1 MIDLPRLIR
10 LLCEHP
16 ELSAARIAR
25 KADCS
30 SRTVARYREEVA
42 DRDLPWSHYEPLSV
56 EELDREFNKPRY
68 RPPTKTP
75 YDPDR
80 VAAFLARPKATLRD
94 AWEDY
99 RASKPRPHVAYDTF
113 RRRVGLT
120 LVRQFVPKGGDAL
133 DSGRKVPFVTE
144 FVPAVTFSATP
155 AIVQSGAEAPDSA
168 RIPGEKGGYRDVE
181 GVSGPGV
188 WTAKPELAGLADL
201 AIGEG
206 RPPTGARTD

>member
-1 MIDLPRLIR
+1 MIDLPRLVR

-30 SRTVARYREEVA
+30 SRTVVRYRKEVA
-42 DRDLPWSHYEPLSV
+42 YRDLPWSHYEPLSV

-68 RPPTKTP
+68 RPPSKTP

-120 LVRQFVPKGGDAL
+120 LPERTVRHRVRTGRHIFRYARHRAKRCRGAGFGPDSRGKVRLQGRGGRER
-133 DSGRKVPFVTE
+133 SGRLDG
-144 FVPAVTFSATP
+144 
-155 AIVQSGAEAPDSA
+155 QA
-168 RIPGEKGGYRDVE
+168 RACGIGGPCY
-181 GVSGPGV
+181 
-188 WTAKPELAGLADL
+188 W
-201 AIGEG
+201 
-206 RPPTGARTD
+206 